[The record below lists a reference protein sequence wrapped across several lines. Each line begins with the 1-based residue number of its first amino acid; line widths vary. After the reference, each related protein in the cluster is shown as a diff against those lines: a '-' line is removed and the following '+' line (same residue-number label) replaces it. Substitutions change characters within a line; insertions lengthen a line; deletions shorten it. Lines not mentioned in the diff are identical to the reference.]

1 LTTEMPASRLEF
13 RILGPL
19 SVRVDGA
26 PVALGGPKQRGL
38 LALLLLN
45 ANRVVSRDRLV
56 AELFPDQSVN
66 SADHA
71 LRNHVSRLRKVFAAV
86 GSDEP
91 RVAARAP
98 GYLLRVEPG
107 ELDLERFEQLLA
119 EGREALGAGRT
130 AAAAALLSSAEQL
143 WEGRPFAD
151 LEFEPFGRLEVE
163 RLEELRL
170 AALEERI
177 DAELALGRHLA
188 LVPELETL
196 AAEHPYR
203 EHFRAQLM
211 LALYRSGRQA
221 EGLAVYQQTRTLLS
235 EELGLE
241 PGGEL
246 QELQRAILVQDP
258 VLAPAVVENGRG
270 SEPLRDICPFK
281 GLAPFEP
288 ADAEF
293 FFGRERLVDELL
305 GRLEDVPFLALVGAS
320 GSGKSSLLRAG
331 LLPRLG
337 RDHVLVRPGEPYAF
351 AGTPNVF
358 AVDQFEELFAAEV
371 AEEQRAAFVAALVET
386 AWDPERRALVIIAL
400 RADFFVQLA
409 RYPELADLVGPNHVL
424 LGPMSTSELR
434 RTIEGPSERVGL
446 EVEPELADAL
456 VDDLAGE
463 PGGLP
468 LLSTALVDLWEERD
482 GRRLTLAAYARSGG
496 VRGAVARHAEAAFRS
511 LDADD
516 QMVARRVLL
525 RLVGGEEALTRR
537 RASRTELDADED
549 ERVSHVLSVLTERRL
564 LVADGDSV
572 ELIHEALLQHW
583 PRLRT
588 WLEEDAQGRLLH
600 LHLAQATSE
609 WEASG
614 RESGE
619 LYRGARLAAAAEWA
633 ESTGA
638 GTLNRLER
646 DFLHESRRASA
657 RANRRL
663 RMLLAA
669 ALVLLV
675 AALAAGGVALA
686 ARSSADRQAT
696 SASAER
702 LGAQALIQPPLDL
715 SLLLAREAVNL
726 DDTLATRGYLLAAL
740 LRAPAAIAIAHEGG
754 GSVYDE
760 ALSPDGRTLAVRGDD
775 GNVVLFD
782 ARTMKRRG
790 SVPLGDNQISFF
802 GIPGP
807 RHALAYSPDGK
818 TLAVGSTDGHHA
830 IVHLVPRGASKPR
843 VTVSSK
849 YATIPD
855 IVFSPDGRTL
865 ATGEMR
871 SGFENPRVEIIV
883 LRDARTGVAER
894 QSQPIVS
901 GRLVGY
907 TPDGRYLLVTTGDSS
922 ELLDARTLETVRRFG
937 LGEPAALAQR
947 GSLAA
952 FGHTDGSVTFLDLA
966 TGRETKPPDRT
977 GSNVDS
983 LDFSADGKT
992 LATGDDDGSIGIWD
1006 VHGRA
1011 LSDVYRG
1018 HTAEANGLTF
1028 SPDGRTLYSGSY
1040 DGSVIAWDVAG
1051 GRRLGRPFAIAPNSD
1066 DSSFQSDL
1074 SPDGS
1079 MFAVSPGPNQVELWS
1094 AATRTSVRRLSAHLG
1109 DAHDIQFSP
1118 DGRLLGVAGTKHA
1131 VVWDIRT
1138 GKIMR
1143 AFPVGTGP
1151 TGGSNAVAF
1160 SPDARVLA
1168 VQGTQN
1174 AIRLYDLRTGHQV
1187 IELPGD
1193 DGTPQA
1199 IHFSPDGTLLAS
1211 ATLSGNVDLWN
1222 VASGKSLARLPNGS
1236 NGQAYDSAVSFSPD
1250 GKLLA
1255 VADTA
1260 GNVVIWD
1267 VAKRRPVGSPL
1278 SGQNVSVDSVDFDRS
1293 GQMLVTMSSDGNL
1306 RLWDVATQKL
1316 IGAPIPV
1323 WDGGGGSAEFF
1334 PNGTHVLG
1342 VFGPA
1347 GVVWNVDPTAWEAQ
1361 ACRTAHRE
1369 LTHQEW
1375 SDFLG
1380 KRRYRPVC
1388 GATH

>member
-1 LTTEMPASRLEF
+1 MPASHLEF

-26 PVALGGPKQRGL
+26 SVALGGPKQRAL

-71 LRNHVSRLRKVFAAV
+71 LRNHVSRLRRVFAPV

-91 RVAARAP
+91 RIAARAP

-107 ELDLERFEQLLA
+107 ELDLERFEQLLS
-119 EGREALGAGRT
+119 EGREALGTGRT
-130 AAAAALLSSAEQL
+130 EAAATLLRSAEHL

-170 AALEERI
+170 AAVEERI
-177 DAELALGRHLA
+177 DAELALGRQLA

-235 EELGLE
+235 DELGLE
-241 PGGEL
+241 PGTEL
-246 QELQRAILVQDP
+246 QDLQRAILVQDAA
-258 VLAPAVVENGRG
+258 LSPAVAENGR
-270 SEPLRDICPFK
+270 EPKTFRDICPFK

-293 FFGRERLVDELL
+293 FFGRERLVEELL

-320 GSGKSSLLRAG
+320 GSGKSSLFRAG
-331 LLPRLG
+331 LLPAL
-337 RDHVLVRPGEPYAF
+337 DLEHVLVRPGEAQAF
-351 AGTPNVF
+351 AGAADVF

-371 AEEQRAAFVAALVET
+371 TEEQRSAFVTSLVET

-409 RYPELADLVGPNHVL
+409 RYPALTDLVGPNHVL

-446 EVEPELADAL
+446 EVEPELVDTL
-456 VDDLAGE
+456 VDDVAGE
-463 PGGLP
+463 LGALP

-496 VRGAVARHAEAAFRS
+496 VRGAVGRHAEAAFRS
-511 LDADD
+511 FDADD
-516 QMVARRVLL
+516 QLVVRRVLL

-537 RASRTELDADED
+537 RASRAELDADED

-564 LVADGDSV
+564 LVADGDSI
-572 ELIHEALLQHW
+572 ELIHEALLQYW
-583 PRLRT
+583 PRLRS
-588 WLEEDAQGRLLH
+588 WLEEDSQGRLLH
-600 LHLAQATSE
+600 LRLANAAAE
-609 WEASG
+609 WQSSG
-614 RESGE
+614 REAGE
-619 LYRGARLAAAAEWA
+619 LYRGARLAAAVEWA
-633 ESTGA
+633 ESTRA

-646 DFLHESRRASA
+646 DFLDESRRASA

-675 AALAAGGVALA
+675 AALAAGGIALA

-760 ALSPDGRTLAVRGDD
+760 VLSPDGRTLAVRGDD
-775 GNVVLFD
+775 GNIVLFG
-782 ARTMKRRG
+782 ARTLNRSG
-790 SVPLGDNQISFF
+790 GVPLGDNQISFF
-802 GIPGP
+802 GTSGP

-818 TLAVGSTDGHHA
+818 TLAVGSTDGHNA
-830 IVHLVPRGASKPR
+830 VVHLVQRGASAAR
-843 VTVSSK
+843 VNVSSPDD
-849 YATIPD
+849 ATIPD
-855 IVFSPDGRTL
+855 LVFSPDGRTL

-871 SGFENPRVEIIV
+871 SGAENPRREIIF
-883 LRDARTGVAER
+883 LRNARTGDAER
-894 QSQPIVS
+894 HSQPIVS

-907 TPDGRYLLVTTGDSS
+907 TSDGRYLLVTTGSAS
-922 ELLDARTLETVRRFG
+922 ELLDSHTLKAVKTFR
-937 LGEPAALAQR
+937 LGEPAAVAPR

-952 FGHTDGSVTFLDLA
+952 FGHTDGSVTFLDLE
-966 TGRETKPPDRT
+966 TGKETTTPDRT

-983 LDFSADGKT
+983 LAFSTDGKT

-1006 VHGRA
+1006 VRARA
-1011 LSDVYRG
+1011 LTDTYRG
-1018 HTAEANGLTF
+1018 HTAEVNAVTF
-1028 SPDGRTLYSGSY
+1028 GPDGRTLYSGSY
-1040 DGSVIAWDVAG
+1040 DGSVIAWDVSGA
-1051 GRRLGRPFAIAPNSD
+1051 RRLGRPFPVAPNSAH
-1066 DSSFQSDL
+1066 SSFESDV

-1079 MFAVSPGPNQVELWS
+1079 RFATSPGPNEVELWS
-1094 AATRTSVRRLSAHLG
+1094 SASRTVVRRLRAPSGETHGMRFSPDSTLLG
-1109 DAHDIQFSP
+1109 VAGDQHAVVWDVRTGKVVRVLPVGSGVSKGSNAIAFSP
-1118 DGRLLGVAGTKHA
+1118 DGR
-1131 VVWDIRT
+1131 VV
-1138 GKIMR
+1138 
-1143 AFPVGTGP
+1143 
-1151 TGGSNAVAF
+1151 AVA
-1160 SPDARVLA
+1160 DADA
-1168 VQGTQN
+1168 VK
-1174 AIRLYDLRTGHQV
+1174 LYDLRTGHQV
-1187 IELPGD
+1187 VQMSGAG
-1193 DGTPQA
+1193 GTPQD
-1199 IHFSPDGTLLAS
+1199 IDFSWDGKLLAS
-1211 ATLSGNVDLWN
+1211 ATLSGVTNLYD
-1222 VASGKSLARLPNGS
+1222 AATGKFEARLANGS
-1236 NGQAYDSAVSFSPD
+1236 NGAAYDSTVRFSPD

-1255 VADTA
+1255 VGDTS
-1260 GNVVIWD
+1260 GNVGIWD
-1267 VAKRRPVGSPL
+1267 VAKRLPVGSPL
-1278 SGQNVSVDSVDFDRS
+1278 AGQSVSVDTVEFDPS

-1323 WDGGGGSAEFF
+1323 STGDGTAEFF
-1334 PNGTHVLG
+1334 PDGKR
-1342 VFGPA
+1342 VFGDFGPT
-1347 GVVWNVDPTAWEAQ
+1347 GVVWKVDPTAWEAQ

-1369 LTHQEW
+1369 LTREEW
-1375 SDFLG
+1375 REFLG
-1380 KRRYRPVC
+1380 QRMYRPVC
-1388 GATH
+1388 GAIH

>member
-1 LTTEMPASRLEF
+1 
-13 RILGPL
+13 
-19 SVRVDGA
+19 
-26 PVALGGPKQRGL
+26 
-38 LALLLLN
+38 
-45 ANRVVSRDRLV
+45 NRVVSRDRLV
-56 AELFPDQSVN
+56 AELFPEQSVN

-71 LRNHVSRLRKVFAAV
+71 LRNHVSRLRRVFAPV

-91 RVAARAP
+91 RVAARSP

-107 ELDLERFEQLLA
+107 ELDLERFEQLVA
-119 EGREALGAGRT
+119 EGHEALGAGHT
-130 AAAAALLSSAEQL
+130 VAAAALLRSAEQL

-170 AALEERI
+170 AAVEERI
-177 DAELALGRHLA
+177 DAELALGRQLA

-211 LALYRSGRQA
+211 LALYQSGRQA
-221 EGLAVYQQTRTLLS
+221 EGLAVFQQTRTLLS
-235 EELGLE
+235 DELGLE
-241 PGGEL
+241 PGTEL
-246 QELQRAILVQDP
+246 QELQRAILVQDAA
-258 VLAPAVVENGRG
+258 LSPAAVDDGHG
-270 SEPLRDICPFK
+270 PAAFRDICPFK

-305 GRLEDVPFLALVGAS
+305 GRLEEAPFLALVGAS

-331 LLPRLG
+331 LLPALD
-337 RDHVLVRPGEPYAF
+337 RDHVLVRPGDPQPF
-351 AGTPNVF
+351 AGTASAF

-371 AEEQRAAFVAALVET
+371 AEEQRVEFVTALVET

-409 RYPELADLVGPNHVL
+409 RYPELTDLVGPNHVL

-446 EVEPELADAL
+446 EVEPELVDTL
-456 VDDLAGE
+456 VDDVAGE
-463 PGGLP
+463 LGALP

-482 GRRLTLAAYARSGG
+482 GRTLTLAAYARSGG

-511 LDADD
+511 LDVEG
-516 QMVARRVLL
+516 QKVARRLLL

-537 RASRTELDADED
+537 RASRAELDADED
-549 ERVSHVLSVLTERRL
+549 EGVSHVLAVLTERRL

-583 PRLRT
+583 PRLRS
-588 WLEEDAQGRLLH
+588 WLEEDAQGRLMH
-600 LHLAQATSE
+600 LHLAQAAAE

-614 RESGE
+614 REHGE
-619 LYRGARLAAAAEWA
+619 LYRGARLAATVEWA
-633 ESTGA
+633 ESVGA
-638 GTLNRLER
+638 GTLNRLEGE
-646 DFLHESRRASA
+646 FLDESRRTSA

-675 AALAAGGVALA
+675 GALAAGGVALA

-702 LGAQALIQPPLDL
+702 LGAQAQIQPPLDL

-775 GNVVLFD
+775 GDIVLFD
-782 ARTMKRRG
+782 ARTMNRSG
-790 SVPLGDNQISFF
+790 GVPLGDNQISFF

-818 TLAVGSTDGHHA
+818 TLAVGSTDGHNA
-830 IVHLVPRGASKPR
+830 VVELVPRGASSAR
-843 VTVSSK
+843 VTVSSPN
-849 YATIPD
+849 ATVPD
-855 IVFSPDGRTL
+855 LTFSPDGRTL

-871 SGFENPRVEIIV
+871 SGAENPRREIIV
-883 LRDARTGVAER
+883 LRNARTGAAER
-894 QSQPIVS
+894 SSPPIVS

-907 TPDGRYLLVTTGDSS
+907 TSDGRYLLVTTGDRTS
-922 ELLDARTLETVRRFG
+922 ELLDARTLERVKRFR
-937 LGEPAALAQR
+937 LGEPAALAPHA
-947 GSLAA
+947 SLAA

-966 TGRETKPPDRT
+966 TGQETTPPDRT

-983 LDFSADGKT
+983 LTFSADGKT

-1006 VHGRA
+1006 VHAGA

-1018 HTAEANGLTF
+1018 HTAEANAVTF
-1028 SPDGRTLYSGSY
+1028 SPDGQTLYSGSY
-1040 DGSVIAWDVAG
+1040 DGSVIAWDVSGA
-1051 GRRLGRPFAIAPNSD
+1051 RRLGRPFPIAPNSD

-1074 SPDGS
+1074 SRDGS
-1079 MFAVSPGPNQVELWS
+1079 RFATSPGPNEVELWS
-1094 AATRTSVRRLSAHLG
+1094 SATRTVVRRLHAPIG
-1109 DAHDIQFSP
+1109 DTHGMRFNS
-1118 DGRLLGVAGTKHA
+1118 DGTLLGVAGDKHA
-1131 VVWDIRT
+1131 AIWNVRTRKVVQLLS
-1138 GKIMR
+1138 
-1143 AFPVGTGP
+1143 VGSGLTA
-1151 TGGSNAVAF
+1151 GSNAVAF
-1160 SPDARVLA
+1160 SPGSRVVA
-1168 VQGTQN
+1168 VADSD
-1174 AIRLYDLRTGHQV
+1174 AIRLYDLRTSHLV
-1187 IELPGD
+1187 SELRGP
-1193 DGTPQA
+1193 DGTPQDLD
-1199 IHFSPDGTLLAS
+1199 FSPDGTLLAS
-1211 ATLSGNVDLWN
+1211 ATLSGVADLWN
-1222 VASGKSLARLPNGS
+1222 ATTGDFLASLPNGS
-1236 NGQAYDSAVSFSPD
+1236 SGTYDSTVRFSPD
-1250 GKLLA
+1250 GRTLA
-1255 VADTA
+1255 VGDTA
-1260 GNVVIWD
+1260 GNVEIWD
-1267 VAKRRPVGSPL
+1267 VAKRRLVGGPL
-1278 SGQNVSVDSVDFDRS
+1278 AGQNVSVDNVEFDPS
-1293 GQMLVTMSSDGNL
+1293 GRMLVTMSSDGSL

-1323 WDGGGGSAEFF
+1323 STGDGTAAFF
-1334 PNGTHVLG
+1334 PDGTHVLG
-1342 VFGPA
+1342 DFGST
-1347 GVVWNVDPTAWEAQ
+1347 GVVWNIDPAAWEAH
-1361 ACRTAHRE
+1361 ACLTAHRE
-1369 LTHQEW
+1369 LTRQEW
-1375 SDFLG
+1375 KDFLG
-1380 KRRYRPVC
+1380 QRRYRPVC
-1388 GATH
+1388 EATH

>member
-1 LTTEMPASRLEF
+1 MPASRLEF

-19 SVRVDGA
+19 SVRVDGS
-26 PVALGGPKQRGL
+26 PVPLGGPKQRAL

-56 AELFPDQSVN
+56 AELFPEQSVN

-71 LRNHVSRLRKVFAAV
+71 LRNHVSRLRRVFAPV

-91 RVAARAP
+91 RIAARSP

-130 AAAAALLSSAEQL
+130 ASAAASLRAAEQL

-170 AALEERI
+170 AAVEERI
-177 DAELALGRHLA
+177 DAELALGRQLA

-235 EELGLE
+235 DELGLE
-241 PGGEL
+241 PGTEL
-246 QELQRAILVQDP
+246 QELQRAILVQDAA
-258 VLAPAVVENGRG
+258 LTPAADEDGHG
-270 SEPLRDICPFK
+270 PAAFRDICPFK

-305 GRLEDVPFLALVGAS
+305 GRLEDAPFLALVGSS

-331 LLPRLG
+331 LLPALG
-337 RDHVLVRPGEPYAF
+337 REHVLVRPGEPEPF
-351 AGTPNVF
+351 AGTATVF

-371 AEEQRAAFVAALVET
+371 TDEQRAAFVTALVET
-386 AWDPERRALVIIAL
+386 AWDPDRRALVLIAL
-400 RADFFVQLA
+400 RADFFAHLA
-409 RYPELADLVGPNHVL
+409 HYPELADLVGPNHVL
-424 LGPMSTSELR
+424 LGPLSTSELR

-446 EVEPELADAL
+446 EVEPELADTL
-456 VDDLAGE
+456 VDDVAGE

-482 GRRLTLAAYARSGG
+482 ARRLTLAAYARSGG
-496 VRGAVARHAEAAFRS
+496 VRGAVARHAEEAFRA
-511 LDADD
+511 LDAGDRLL
-516 QMVARRVLL
+516 ARRVLL

-537 RASRTELDADED
+537 RASRAELDADED

-583 PRLRT
+583 PRLRI

-600 LHLAQATSE
+600 LHLAQAAAE

-614 RESGE
+614 REPGE
-619 LYRGARLAAAAEWA
+619 LYRGARLAAAVEWA
-633 ESTGA
+633 DSTCA

-646 DFLHESRRASA
+646 DFLDESRRSSA
-657 RANRRL
+657 RATRRL
-663 RMLLAA
+663 RILLAA

-675 AALAAGGVALA
+675 GALAAGGVALA
-686 ARSSADRQAT
+686 ARTTADRQAAAAT
-696 SASAER
+696 AER

-715 SLLLAREAVNL
+715 SLLLARQAVNF

-740 LRAPAAIAIAHEGG
+740 LRAPAAIAVAHEGG
-754 GSVYDE
+754 GGVYDE

-775 GNVVLFD
+775 GNIVLFD
-782 ARTMKRRG
+782 ARTMNRIG
-790 SVPLGDNQISFF
+790 GVPLGDNQISFF
-802 GIPGP
+802 GVPSP

-818 TLAVGSTDGHHA
+818 TLAVGSTGGHNA
-830 IVHLVPRGASKPR
+830 VVDLVPLGASEPR
-843 VTVSSK
+843 ARVLSRD
-849 YATIPD
+849 ATIPD
-855 IVFSPDGRTL
+855 LAFSPDGRTL
-865 ATGEMR
+865 ATGEMI
-871 SGFENPRVEIIV
+871 SGAVNPKSEEIV
-883 LRDARTGVAER
+883 LRNARTAVAER
-894 QSQPIVS
+894 HSQPILS

-907 TPDGRYLLVTTGDSS
+907 TPDGRYLLVTTGDRSS
-922 ELLDARTLETVRRFG
+922 ELLDARTLKTVKTFG
-937 LGEPAALAQR
+937 LGEPAALAPS

-966 TGRETKPPDRT
+966 TGKETTPADRT

-983 LDFSADGKT
+983 LSFSADGKT
-992 LATGDDDGSIGIWD
+992 LATGDDDGAIGIWN
-1006 VHGRA
+1006 VAAGV

-1018 HTAEANGLTF
+1018 HTAEANAVTF
-1028 SPDGRTLYSGSY
+1028 SPDGTTLYSGSY
-1040 DGSVIAWDVAG
+1040 DGSSIAWDVSG
-1051 GRRLGRPFAIAPNSD
+1051 TRRLGRPFPIAPASG
-1066 DSSFQSDL
+1066 DSSFESDL

-1079 MFAVSPGPNQVELWS
+1079 RFATSPGPNEVELWS
-1094 AATRTSVRRLSAHLG
+1094 SATRTLVRRLRAPIGGTHGLR
-1109 DAHDIQFSP
+1109 FSS
-1118 DGRLLGVAGTKHA
+1118 DGTLLGVAGDKRA
-1131 VVWDIRT
+1131 AVWDVRT
-1138 GKIMR
+1138 GKLVQLLS
-1143 AFPVGTGP
+1143 VGSGV
-1151 TGGSNAVAF
+1151 GEGSNAVAF
-1160 SPDARVLA
+1160 TPDSRMVAIADSDA
-1168 VQGTQN
+1168 V
-1174 AIRLYDLRTGHQV
+1174 RLYDLRTGHRV
-1187 IELPGD
+1187 IEMAGPG
-1193 DGTPQA
+1193 GTPQDLD
-1199 IHFSPDGTLLAS
+1199 FSPDGKLLAS
-1211 ATLSGNVDLWN
+1211 ATLGGDLDLWA
-1222 VASGKSLARLPNGS
+1222 ASGDFLASLPNGS
-1236 NGQAYDSAVSFSPD
+1236 SGAYDSTVRFSPD

-1255 VADTA
+1255 VGDTS
-1260 GNVVIWD
+1260 GNVEIWD
-1267 VAKRRPVGSPL
+1267 VAKRRPAGRPL
-1278 SGQNVSVDSVDFDRS
+1278 ASQNVPVDTVGFDPS
-1293 GQMLVTMSSDGNL
+1293 GRTLVTMSDDGNL
-1306 RLWDVATQKL
+1306 RLWDVATRKL

-1323 WDGGGGSAEFF
+1323 STGGGTAEFF
-1334 PNGTHVLG
+1334 PDGTHVLG
-1342 VFGPA
+1342 DFGPM
-1347 GVVWNVDPTAWEAQ
+1347 GVVWNVDPAAWEAQ
-1361 ACRTAHRE
+1361 ACRIAHRD
-1369 LTHQEW
+1369 LTRKEW
-1375 SDFLG
+1375 TDFLG
-1380 KRRYRPVC
+1380 HRTYRPVC
-1388 GATH
+1388 R

>member
-1 LTTEMPASRLEF
+1 MPASRLEF

-26 PVALGGPKQRGL
+26 PVALGGPKQRAL

-56 AELFPDQSVN
+56 AELFPEQSVN

-71 LRNHVSRLRKVFAAV
+71 LRNHVSRLRRVFAPV

-91 RVAARAP
+91 RIAARSP

-107 ELDLERFEQLLA
+107 ELDLERFEQLVS

-130 AAAAALLSSAEQL
+130 EAAAALLRSAEQL

-170 AALEERI
+170 AAVEERI
-177 DAELALGRHLA
+177 DAELALGRQLA

-211 LALYRSGRQA
+211 LGLYRSGRQA
-221 EGLAVYQQTRTLLS
+221 EGLAVYQETRTLLS
-235 EELGLE
+235 DELGLE
-241 PGGEL
+241 PGTEL
-246 QELQRAILVQDP
+246 QELQRAILIQDAA
-258 VLAPAVVENGRG
+258 LTPAVVEDGRG
-270 SEPLRDICPFK
+270 TEAFRDICPFK

-305 GRLEDVPFLALVGAS
+305 GRLEDAPFLALVGAS

-331 LLPRLG
+331 LLPGLD
-337 RDHVLVRPGEPYAF
+337 RDHVLVRPGEPQAF
-351 AGTPNVF
+351 AGTANVF

-371 AEEQRAAFVAALVET
+371 SEEQRAAFVTALVET

-400 RADFFVQLA
+400 RADFFVQLT

-434 RTIEGPSERVGL
+434 RTIEGPSDRVGL
-446 EVEPELADAL
+446 EVEPELVDTL
-456 VDDLAGE
+456 VDDVAGE

-511 LDADD
+511 LEPDD
-516 QMVARRVLL
+516 QLVARRVLL

-537 RASRTELDADED
+537 RASRAELDADED

-564 LVADGDSV
+564 LVVDGDSV

-583 PRLRT
+583 PRLRA
-588 WLEEDAQGRLLH
+588 WLDEDTQGRLLH
-600 LHLAQATSE
+600 LRLAQAAGE
-609 WEASG
+609 WDASG
-614 RESGE
+614 REPGE
-619 LYRGARLAAAAEWA
+619 LYRGARLAAAVEWA
-633 ESTGA
+633 DSAGA

-646 DFLHESRRASA
+646 DFLDESRRASV

-686 ARSSADRQAT
+686 ARASADRQAT

-715 SLLLAREAVNL
+715 SLLLARQAVSL

-740 LRAPAAIAIAHEGG
+740 LRAPAAVAIAHEGG

-775 GNVVLFD
+775 GNIVLFD
-782 ARTMKRRG
+782 AQTMKRSG
-790 SVPLGDNQISFF
+790 GVPLGDNQISFF

-818 TLAVGSTDGHHA
+818 TLAVGSTDGFHA
-830 IVHLVPRGASKPR
+830 VVDLVRRGASTAGVR
-843 VTVSSK
+843 VTSANH
-849 YATIPD
+849 ATVPD
-855 IVFSPDGRTL
+855 LAFSPDGRTL

-871 SGFENPRVEIIV
+871 SGAENPRREIIV
-883 LRDARTGVAER
+883 LRNAQTGKAER
-894 QSQPIVS
+894 SSPPIVS

-907 TPDGRYLLVTTGDSS
+907 TRDGRYLLVTSGPRSS
-922 ELLDARTLETVRRFG
+922 ELLDARTLKAAKKFR
-937 LGEPAALAQR
+937 LGEPAAVAAR

-966 TGRETKPPDRT
+966 TGQKTTPPDRT

-983 LDFSADGKT
+983 LAFSADGKT

-1006 VHGRA
+1006 VRTRA
-1011 LSDVYRG
+1011 LSEVYKG
-1018 HTAEANGLTF
+1018 HTAETNAVTF
-1028 SPDGRTLYSGSY
+1028 SPDGHTLYSGSY
-1040 DGSVIAWDVAG
+1040 DGSVIAWDVSG
-1051 GRRLGRPFAIAPNSD
+1051 TRRLGRPFPIAPNST
-1066 DSSFQSDL
+1066 DSSSQSDL
-1074 SPDGS
+1074 SPNGTL
-1079 MFAVSPGPNQVELWS
+1079 FAASPGPNEVDLWS
-1094 AATRTSVRRLSAHLG
+1094 SATRTPLQCFHVPIGATHGLR
-1109 DAHDIQFSP
+1109 FSP
-1118 DGRLLGVAGTKHA
+1118 DNRLLGVAGDTHA
-1131 VVWDIRT
+1131 VVWNVRT
-1138 GKIMR
+1138 GKAVR
-1143 AFPVGTGP
+1143 VLPVGSGANE
-1151 TGGSNAVAF
+1151 GSNAVAF
-1160 SPDARVLA
+1160 SPDGRVVA
-1168 VQGTQN
+1168 V
-1174 AIRLYDLRTGHQV
+1174 ADEDRIKLYDLRTGRKV
-1187 IELPGD
+1187 GELSSAKEA
-1193 DGTPQA
+1193 PQD
-1199 IHFSPDGTLLAS
+1199 ID
-1211 ATLSGNVDLWN
+1211 
-1222 VASGKSLARLPNGS
+1222 
-1236 NGQAYDSAVSFSPD
+1236 FSPD

-1255 VADTA
+1255 SATLKGFADLYDAATGKLLA
-1260 GNVVIWD
+1260 NLPNGSNGRAYDTTVRFSPDGKTLAVGDTSGNVAIWD
-1267 VAKRRPVGSPL
+1267 VATHLPVGRPL
-1278 SGQNVSVDSVDFDRS
+1278 AGQNVSVNTVAFDPS
-1293 GQMLVTMSSDGNL
+1293 GRTLVTMSDDGNL

-1323 WDGGGGSAEFF
+1323 STGGGGAEFF
-1334 PNGTHVLG
+1334 PDGKHVLA
-1342 VFGPA
+1342 VFGPT
-1347 GVVWNVDPTAWEAQ
+1347 GVVWNIDPVAWEAQ

-1369 LTHQEW
+1369 LTRDEW
-1375 SDFLG
+1375 RAFLG
-1380 KRRYRPVC
+1380 RRRYRPVC

>member
-1 LTTEMPASRLEF
+1 
-13 RILGPL
+13 
-19 SVRVDGA
+19 
-26 PVALGGPKQRGL
+26 L

-56 AELFPDQSVN
+56 AELFPEQSVN

-71 LRNHVSRLRKVFAAV
+71 LRNHVSRLRKVFAPV

-91 RVAARAP
+91 RLAARSP

-130 AAAAALLSSAEQL
+130 AAAASLLSSAEQL

-170 AALEERI
+170 AAVEERI
-177 DAELALGRHLA
+177 DAELALGRQLP

-196 AAEHPYR
+196 AAEHPLR

-235 EELGLE
+235 DELGLE
-241 PGGEL
+241 PGSEL
-246 QELQRAILVQDP
+246 QELQHAILVQDAE
-258 VLAPAVVENGRG
+258 LTPAAVEDGRG
-270 SEPLRDICPFK
+270 SEAFRDICPFK

-288 ADAEF
+288 TDAKF

-305 GRLEDVPFLALVGAS
+305 GRLEDVPLLALVGAS

-331 LLPRLG
+331 LLPALD
-337 RDHVLVRPGEPYAF
+337 RDHVLVRPGVLEPF
-351 AGTPNVF
+351 AGNANVF

-371 AEEQRAAFVAALVET
+371 TEDERAAFVTALVEA

-446 EVEPELADAL
+446 EVEPELVDTL
-456 VDDLAGE
+456 VDDVAGE

-496 VRGAVARHAEAAFRS
+496 VRSAVGWHAEAAFRS
-511 LDADD
+511 LDGDD
-516 QMVARRVLL
+516 QLVARRVLL

-537 RASRTELDADED
+537 RVTRDELDADED
-549 ERVSHVLSVLTERRL
+549 ERVSRVLSVLTGRRL
-564 LVADGDSV
+564 LVVDGDSV

-588 WLEEDAQGRLLH
+588 WLEEDNQGRVLQLR
-600 LHLAQATSE
+600 LAQAAAE
-609 WEASG
+609 WQESG
-614 RESGE
+614 RELGE
-619 LYRGARLAAAAEWA
+619 LYRGARLAAAVEWA
-633 ESTGA
+633 ESSGA

-657 RANRRL
+657 RATRRL

-686 ARSSADRQAT
+686 ARTSADRQAT
-696 SASAER
+696 SATAER

-715 SLLLAREAVNL
+715 SLLLAREAVNI
-726 DDTLATRGYLLAAL
+726 DDSLATRGYLLAAL

-754 GSVYDE
+754 GRVFDE

-775 GNVVLFD
+775 GNIVLFE
-782 ARTMKRRG
+782 ARTMKRSG
-790 SVPLGDNQISFF
+790 GVPLGASQISLF
-802 GIPGP
+802 GIPGA
-807 RHALAYSPDGK
+807 RHALAYSRDGK
-818 TLAVGSTDGHHA
+818 TLAVGSTDGHQA
-830 IVHLVPRGASKPR
+830 ILYLVPRGVSKAR
-843 VTVSSK
+843 VTVSSEHA
-849 YATIPD
+849 ATIPD
-855 IVFSPDGRTL
+855 LAFSPDGRTL

-871 SGFENPRVEIIV
+871 SGSEIPMREIIV
-883 LRDARTGVAER
+883 LRNARTGTAER
-894 QSQPIVS
+894 SSQPIVS

-907 TPDGRYLLVTTGDSS
+907 TPDGRYLLVTTGASTS
-922 ELLDARTLETVRRFG
+922 ELLDARTLKTVRAIHR
-937 LGEPAALAQR
+937 LGEPAALAPH

-952 FGHTDGSVTFLDLA
+952 FGHTDGSVTFLDLT
-966 TGRETKPPDRT
+966 TGKRRTPSDRT

-983 LDFSADGKT
+983 LSFSADGKT

-1006 VHGRA
+1006 VHAKA

-1018 HTAEANGLTF
+1018 HNAEANAVTF
-1028 SPDGRTLYSGSY
+1028 SLDGRTLYSGSY
-1040 DGSVIAWDVAG
+1040 DGSVIAWDVTGA
-1051 GRRLGRPFAIAPNSD
+1051 RRLGRPFPITSNR
-1066 DSSFQSDL
+1066 DSSVRSAL

-1079 MFAVSPGPNQVELWS
+1079 TFAVSPGSNQAELWS
-1094 AATRTSVRRLSAHLG
+1094 AATRTVVRRLRG
-1109 DAHDIQFSP
+1109 PFGNAHDIRFGP
-1118 DGRLLGVAGTKHA
+1118 DGRLLAVAGTEHA
-1131 VVWDIRT
+1131 VVWDAHT
-1138 GKIMR
+1138 GKVTR
-1143 AFPVGTGP
+1143 AFPVGP
-1151 TGGSNAVAF
+1151 ALTGGSNTVAF
-1160 SPDARVLA
+1160 SPDGRVLA
-1168 VQGTQN
+1168 VQGARN
-1174 AIRLYDLRTGHQV
+1174 AIRLYDLRTGDQV
-1187 IELPGD
+1187 VTLPGD
-1193 DGTPQA
+1193 DGTPQD
-1199 IHFSPDGTLLAS
+1199 IDFSPDGTLLAS
-1211 ATLSGNVDLWN
+1211 ATLAGNVDLWD
-1222 VASGKSLARLPNGS
+1222 VATGKSLARLSNGS
-1236 NGQAYDSAVSFSPD
+1236 NGQAFDSAVSFSPD

-1255 VADTA
+1255 VGDTL
-1260 GNVVIWD
+1260 GEVVIWD
-1267 VAKRRPVGSPL
+1267 VAKRSPVGSPL
-1278 SGQNVSVDSVDFDRS
+1278 AGEHSAVDAVDFDPS
-1293 GQMLVTMSSDGNL
+1293 GRMLVTMSADGNL
-1306 RLWDVATQKL
+1306 RLWDVATEKL

-1323 WDGGGGSAEFF
+1323 STGDGSAEFF
-1334 PNGTHVLG
+1334 PDGKRVLG
-1342 VFGPA
+1342 VFGA
-1347 GVVWNVDPTAWEAQ
+1347 TGVVWNVDPTTWEAQ
-1361 ACRTAHRE
+1361 ACRIAHRD
-1369 LTHQEW
+1369 LTRTEW
-1375 SDFLG
+1375 NDFLG
-1380 KRRYRPVC
+1380 RRRYRHVC
-1388 GATH
+1388 EVTH

>member
-1 LTTEMPASRLEF
+1 MPASRLEF

-19 SVRVDGA
+19 SVRVDGT
-26 PVALGGPKQRGL
+26 PVALGGPKQRAL

-71 LRNHVSRLRKVFAAV
+71 LRNHVSRLRKVFGAA
-86 GSDEP
+86 GGDEP
-91 RVAARAP
+91 RLAARAP

-107 ELDLERFEQLLA
+107 ELDLESFEQLVS

-130 AAAAALLSSAEQL
+130 EAAAGLLRSAEQL

-170 AALEERI
+170 AAVEERI
-177 DAELALGRHLA
+177 DADLALGRQLA

-196 AAEHPYR
+196 AADHPFR

-235 EELGLE
+235 DELGLE
-241 PGGEL
+241 PGSEL

-258 VLAPAVVENGRG
+258 ALTLAVVEDGRG
-270 SEPLRDICPFK
+270 SEAFPDICPFK
-281 GLAPFEP
+281 GLAPFGP

-293 FFGRERLVDELL
+293 FFGRERLVEELL
-305 GRLEDVPFLALVGAS
+305 GRLEDVPLLALVGAS

-331 LLPRLG
+331 LLPALD
-337 RDHVLVRPGEPYAF
+337 RDHVLVRPGESQPF
-351 AGTPNVF
+351 AGTAEVF
-358 AVDQFEELFAAEV
+358 AVDQFEELFGV
-371 AEEQRAAFVAALVET
+371 DVTEERRAAFVTALVET
-386 AWDPERRALVIIAL
+386 AWDPERRALLIIAL
-400 RADFFVQLA
+400 RADFFGQLA

-434 RTIEGPSERVGL
+434 RAIEGPSERVGL
-446 EVEPELADAL
+446 EVEPELVDTL
-456 VDDLAGE
+456 VDDVAGE
-463 PGGLP
+463 LGGLP
-468 LLSTALVDLWEERD
+468 LLSTALVDLWEERE
-482 GRRLTLAAYARSGG
+482 RRTLTLGAYARSGG
-496 VRGAVARHAEAAFRS
+496 VRGAVARYAEAAFQS
-511 LDADD
+511 LSDDD
-516 QMVARRVLL
+516 QQVARRVLL
-525 RLVGGEEALTRR
+525 RLVGGENALTRR
-537 RASRTELDADED
+537 RVSRAELDADED

-588 WLEEDAQGRLLH
+588 WLEEDAQGRLMQLR
-600 LHLAQATSE
+600 LAQAAAE
-609 WEASG
+609 WETSG
-614 RESGE
+614 RESGG
-619 LYRGARLAAAAEWA
+619 LYRGARLAAAVEWA
-633 ESTGA
+633 DSAHA

-657 RANRRL
+657 RATRRL

-669 ALVLLV
+669 ALVLLI
-675 AALAAGGVALA
+675 AALAAGGIALA
-686 ARSSADRQAT
+686 ARSSADHQAT

-726 DDTLATRGYLLAAL
+726 DDSLATRGYLLAAL
-740 LRAPAAIAIAHEGG
+740 LRAPAAVAVAHEGG

-760 ALSPDGRTLAVRGDD
+760 ALSPDGRTLAVRGND

-782 ARTMKRRG
+782 AHTMRRSG
-790 SVPLGDNQISFF
+790 GVPLGDNQIQFF
-802 GIPGP
+802 GVDTP

-830 IVHLVPRGASKPR
+830 VVRLVPRGASKPR
-843 VTVSSK
+843 VRVSSK
-849 YATIPD
+849 FATIPD
-855 IVFSPDGRTL
+855 LAFSPDGRTL

-871 SGFENPRVEIIV
+871 SGSEDPRREIIV
-883 LRDARTGVAER
+883 LRDARTGAPEGR
-894 QSQPIVS
+894 SQPIVS

-907 TPDGRYLLVTTGDSS
+907 TPDGRYLLITTGGRTS
-922 ELLDARTLETVRRFG
+922 ELRDARTLKTVKEIPF
-937 LGEPAALAQR
+937 GEPAALAPHQ
-947 GSLAA
+947 SLAA
-952 FGHTDGSVTFLDLA
+952 FGHTDGSVTFFDLT
-966 TGRETKPPDRT
+966 TGKKARPSKRT

-983 LDFSADGKT
+983 LSFSADGKT

-1006 VHGRA
+1006 VGAKA
-1011 LSDVYRG
+1011 LSDVYKG
-1018 HTAEANGLTF
+1018 HAAETNAVTF

-1040 DGSVIAWDVAG
+1040 DGSTIAWDVSG
-1051 GRRLGRPFAIAPNSD
+1051 TRRLGRAFAIAPDANNWSSD
-1066 DSSFQSDL
+1066 IST
-1074 SPDGS
+1074 DGS
-1079 MFAVSPGPNQVELWS
+1079 MFAVSPGPNEAELWS
-1094 AATRTSVRRLSAHLG
+1094 AATRTIVRHLRASFG
-1109 DAHDIQFSP
+1109 DPHDVHFSP
-1118 DGRLLGVAGTKHA
+1118 DGTLLGVAGSKYA
-1131 VVWDIRT
+1131 VVWDVRT
-1138 GKIMR
+1138 GRITKT
-1143 AFPVGTGP
+1143 FSVGTGQ
-1151 TGGSNAVAF
+1151 TRGSNAVAF
-1160 SPDARVLA
+1160 SPDSRVMA
-1168 VQGTQN
+1168 VADTGN
-1174 AIRLYDLRTGHQV
+1174 AIGLYDLRTG
-1187 IELPGD
+1187 EPTTKLPGD
-1193 DGTPQA
+1193 DGTPLA
-1199 IHFSPDGTLLAS
+1199 IRFSPDGTLLAS
-1211 ATLSGNVDLWN
+1211 ATLSGNVDLWD
-1222 VASGKSLARLPNGS
+1222 VASGKLWARVSNGS
-1236 NGQAYDSAVSFSPD
+1236 DGAYDSTVSFSPD

-1255 VADTA
+1255 IGDTA

-1267 VAKRRPVGSPL
+1267 VTKHRPVGSPL
-1278 SGQNVSVDSVDFDRS
+1278 AGQIVSVNSVDFDRS

-1306 RLWDVATQKL
+1306 RLWDVASRKL

-1334 PNGTHVLG
+1334 PDGKHVLA
-1342 VFGPA
+1342 VFGPS
-1347 GVVWNVDPTAWEAQ
+1347 GVIWNVNPTAWEAQ
-1361 ACRTAHRE
+1361 ACRTAHRD
-1369 LTHQEW
+1369 LTRQEW
-1375 SDFLG
+1375 NDFLG
-1380 KRRYRPVC
+1380 QRGYRPVC